1 MIPVDTQKLSYSAVV
16 KQGITSP
23 VLRNKYSQR
32 SITRHIQSIHNS
44 SNNILPDKVR
54 NYGYTFVLSEQNIS
68 GDANKSI
75 IELYKNK
82 KKTLPDV
89 LKLTTALIQK
99 SNIPEVAFYLLENLK
114 KSGITPNRIN
124 YNAYMHC
131 LGNAGYPEQARKVL
145 DDMRD
150 KGLTPNVI
158 SYNTLMNAWANAGH
172 PEQARKVLDDMRD
185 KGLTPDVTSYSTL
198 MNAWAKAG
206 HPKKAREILDKMR
219 DMGLT
224 PDVISYNTLMNAWAN
239 AGHPEQAQKV
249 LDDMRDKRLTPNVIS
264 YSTLMN
270 AWANAGYP
278 EQARKVLDEMRDRGL
293 TPDVTSY
300 STLMNAWA
308 NAGHP
313 EQAQKVLDDMRDKG
327 LTPNVISYN
336 TLMNAWANAGHPEQA
351 QKVLDEM
358 RDKGLTPD
366 VISYSTLMNAW
377 EKANIPEFAT
387 DNGYHNYILPLIKNA
402 TGDGVFG
409 ENVGYDKRKN
419 VIDFHLSKLLLSSKE
434 DGGTTAAWARA
445 IVNFH
450 YHEGNLESEPLLI
463 VGRHGSGAVREA
475 VLSELRALSD
485 NYGEIFNYVVD
496 PLNPGRLIVEKL
508 VKKPVN
514 NSV

>member
-23 VLRNKYSQR
+23 VSRNTYSQR
-32 SITRHIQSIHNS
+32 SITRHIQSIRNS
-44 SNNILPDKVR
+44 SNNIFPDKVR
-54 NYGYTFVLSEQNIS
+54 NHGYTFVLSEQNIS
-68 GDANKSI
+68 GNANKSI

-99 SNIPEVAFYLLENLK
+99 SNTPEVAFHLVENLK
-114 KSGITPNRIN
+114 KSGITPNRIT

-131 LGNAGYPEQARKVL
+131 LANAGNPEQAREML
-145 DDMRD
+145 DKMRD
-150 KGLTPNVI
+150 MGLTPNVI
-158 SYNTLMNAWANAGH
+158 SYNTLMNAWANAG
-172 PEQARKVLDDMRD
+172 D
-185 KGLTPDVTSYSTL
+185 
-198 MNAWAKAG
+198 
-206 HPKKAREILDKMR
+206 
-219 DMGLT
+219 
-224 PDVISYNTLMNAWAN
+224 
-239 AGHPEQAQKV
+239 
-249 LDDMRDKRLTPNVIS
+249 
-264 YSTLMN
+264 
-270 AWANAGYP
+270 
-278 EQARKVLDEMRDRGL
+278 
-293 TPDVTSY
+293 
-300 STLMNAWA
+300 
-308 NAGHP
+308 
-313 EQAQKVLDDMRDKG
+313 
-327 LTPNVISYN
+327 
-336 TLMNAWANAGHPEQA
+336 PEQA

-366 VISYSTLMNAW
+366 VISYTTLMNAWANAGDPEQAQKVLDEMRDKGLPPDVTSYSTLMNAW

-409 ENVGYDKRKN
+409 EKVGYDKRKN

-450 YHEGNLESEPLLI
+450 YHEGNLESNPLLI

-485 NYGEIFNYVVD
+485 NYGKIFNYVVD